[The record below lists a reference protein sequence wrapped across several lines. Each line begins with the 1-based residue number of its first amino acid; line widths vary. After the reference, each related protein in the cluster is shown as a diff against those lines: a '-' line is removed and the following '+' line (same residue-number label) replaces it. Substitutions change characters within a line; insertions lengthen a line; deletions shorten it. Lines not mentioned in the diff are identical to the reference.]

1 MIRVVIPTHLRT
13 LAGVDGEL
21 QLEVAAPHTTQ
32 RLLDALE
39 ERYPVLRGA
48 IREHAN
54 RQRRPWLRYFACEE
68 DLSQQPPD
76 QPLPEA
82 VSEGREPFFVV
93 GAIAGGGS

>member
-1 MIRVVIPTHLRT
+1 MIRVVIPSHLRA

-21 QLEVAAPHTTQ
+21 QLEVAAPVTTQ

-39 ERYPVLRGA
+39 ARYPVLRGA

-82 VSEGREPFFVV
+82 VSDGREPFFVV
-93 GAIAGGGS
+93 GAIAGG

>member
-1 MIRVVIPTHLRT
+1 MIRVVIPSQLRA

-21 QLEVAAPHTTQ
+21 QLEVAAPVTTQ

-39 ERYPVLRGA
+39 ARYPVLRGA

-82 VSEGREPFFVV
+82 VSDGREPFFVV
-93 GAIAGGGS
+93 GAIAGG